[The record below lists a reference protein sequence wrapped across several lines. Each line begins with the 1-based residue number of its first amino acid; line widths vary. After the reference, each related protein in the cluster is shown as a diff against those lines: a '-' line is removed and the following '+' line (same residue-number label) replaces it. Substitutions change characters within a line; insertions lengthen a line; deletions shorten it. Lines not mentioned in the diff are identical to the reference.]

1 MLDTFKGAFGG
12 ETASRNGTAGGHVSN
27 GKRALDVNGQTACTK
42 YGWDEVL
49 GDTRIIAAVRRAD
62 ALKRALES
70 PVRIVYLLFGNPMNI
85 EPMLKSV
92 RDCGKVPLV
101 NVDLL
106 QGISRDAFA
115 VEFLATCG
123 TVGIISTNH
132 ETLRAARA
140 RELITVL
147 RTFMID
153 SASLESARRFLTQF
167 QPDAIELLP
176 AIAAPLVVERIRQDH
191 SALRVIAG
199 GLVSNLK
206 QVEEL
211 ISANVDAVS
220 LSDPSLWLI

>member
-1 MLDTFKGAFGG
+1 MNSMP
-12 ETASRNGTAGGHVSN
+12 ERIAGGHVLN
-27 GKRALDVNGQTACTK
+27 GKRALHVSSEIACAR

-49 GDTRIIAAVRRAD
+49 GDTRIIAAVRKPE

-85 EPMLKSV
+85 GPMLKSV
-92 RDCGKVPLV
+92 RDCGKIPLV
-101 NVDLL
+101 NIDLL
-106 QGISRDAFA
+106 QGISRDSYA
-115 VEFLATCG
+115 VEFLANFG
-123 TVGIISTNH
+123 TAGIISTNH
-132 ETLRAARA
+132 ETLRAARGQ
-140 RELITVL
+140 ELITVL

-153 SASLESARRFLTQF
+153 SASVDSARRFLTQF

-191 SALRVIAG
+191 PALRVIAG

-211 ISANVDAVS
+211 ISANVNAVS
-220 LSDPSLWLI
+220 LSDPGLWVV